1 MTNINNRSGGQ
12 NDIISHQPLQY
23 QAGKTLGILD
33 KQAVNR
39 RKGITEFA
47 DKQSLSCINPN
58 LDHLR
63 VANDN
68 PYEFRK
74 KNGVFTNMYDSAKRF
89 GESKVF
95 QA

>member
-1 MTNINNRSGGQ
+1 MH
-12 NDIISHQPLQY
+12 DIISHQPLQY
-23 QAGKTLGILD
+23 QAGKTLGIQD

-47 DKQSLSCINPN
+47 DKQSLSSLNPN
-58 LDHLR
+58 LDQLK
-63 VANDN
+63 ASADN
-68 PYEFRK
+68 AYEFRR

-95 QA
+95 